1 MQKHSSKLVTVSG
14 NVKYENDQPV
24 QYGEVFFL
32 NADNSLKNV
41 YTTTDEQGNYTVQI
55 DTGAYYIR
63 SKALYRQGTA
73 WAYRYLYYDS
83 TSNLA
88 EAKILNINSDVND
101 LNFTHKDLQVGSISG
116 NVVDEATLQPL
127 DGVAVSVTSAPLA
140 DSSLIGT
147 DSNGNYSVD
156 VFEGTYYLFAYKPAY
171 QLLYYNQVTSIFEA
185 TPITVKSDNLNVTGI
200 DFSLPSQSDGT
211 NSISGFVYDAD
222 TGLPI
227 ADVEIYAVPL
237 SGGNWIESK
246 TAKSQSTNKK
256 LFKTDNNGAYNIGG
270 IRSGSY
276 TLLFSRG
283 GYLSAFYGDTF
294 EWENASVINLP
305 GNTDLTGVNINLKQ
319 MNPIG
324 GEIIGEVNVTTQFT
338 GLSGTLVSA
347 FNSSGE
353 SNCKCNFR
361 I

>member
-1 MQKHSSKLVTVSG
+1 M
-14 NVKYENDQPV
+14 
-24 QYGEVFFL
+24 
-32 NADNSLKNV
+32 
-41 YTTTDEQGNYTVQI
+41 
-55 DTGAYYIR
+55 
-63 SKALYRQGTA
+63 
-73 WAYRYLYYDS
+73 
-83 TSNLA
+83 
-88 EAKILNINSDVND
+88 
-101 LNFTHKDLQVGSISG
+101 
-116 NVVDEATLQPL
+116 
-127 DGVAVSVTSAPLA
+127 
-140 DSSLIGT
+140 
-147 DSNGNYSVD
+147 
-156 VFEGTYYLFAYKPAY
+156 
-171 QLLYYNQVTSIFEA
+171 
-185 TPITVKSDNLNVTGI
+185 KSDNLNVTGI

-347 FNSSGE
+347 FNSSGKVIANAISEYNGNYNIPSLVNDNYTIKASKVGYPTSEYSQKVQIDLNSSPVVKNINISIGTTDAERTGSEIPE
-353 SNCKCNFR
+353 SFSLSQNYPNPFNPSTKIEFSVPRASQVNLKVYNVLGKEIATLVNKYLETGNYKVNFSGADLPSG
-361 I
+361 IYIYKFNSGSFSDIKKMILLK